1 MTIQFQFFWCQKTGS
16 YLLTRHVQKSKLYTL
31 IKPLFSYLPRGK
43 QRGFIGEWGLV
54 ATFWG
59 LNNTGIDM
67 FLCSFIVLNGP
78 TATRFCPSLNL
89 LRFNFNIFL
98 QFYWLP
104 LWWHFCPLY
113 HQYLEPEI
121 FNMPL
126 FIEIYLWWWNLKSC
140 IMFYLF
146 ITKENI
152 LSEILGTRLN

>member
-1 MTIQFQFFWCQKTGS
+1 M
-16 YLLTRHVQKSKLYTL
+16 
-31 IKPLFSYLPRGK
+31 
-43 QRGFIGEWGLV
+43 

-126 FIEIYLWWWNLKSC
+126 FIEIYLWWWNLKTC
-140 IMFYLF
+140 IMFSLF

-152 LSEILGTRLN
+152 LSAFLGPRINQVLTKVTPPLTQNHVFNTSHKSNTHEIINFWNYLDNASPSGD